1 MEQTNKIKSFKSF
14 SDVLAAE
21 SATKLKEENNG
32 KKAEL
37 STKIASIL
45 DSMEI
50 TSLDGL
56 DKDQKTKLIEKLFGE
71 AESTEEVEPE
81 VNAEQD
87 EDEEVSEALK
97 VEGKRD
103 AKKVVTQYN
112 KIFNKVLVDFGAMS
126 SESKLGTIKYLFQEA
141 MEDANFSRE
150 GNAIAKF
157 IKGSIKPLEIKMP
170 GLGGHFIKIG
180 PNTIKTMLDKYY
192 SDIANAAG
200 WSGMGIVEGTA
211 LYLETLNQE
220 KMGYGLITAFN
231 SKFEGNDLRVDI
243 DTKLNEAKSTNEST
257 VIMDATDPDSKDLAK
272 LLKKYKVTMKVVNKE
287 GPSGF
292 PEIELK
298 GKRKDLVSVLASE
311 DGWDD
316 ADLAEYIE
324 ESNEEL
330 TEEMPA
336 HAKKMKKDG
345 VSDEEIKKMHPEVE
359 DEELKEGK
367 VNLKELQNDFS
378 RIMSNLEEER
388 MYGDPDMKAVIKLLK
403 ADKLEDAATEFLSS
417 FADQD
422 GGEGRIDWEAYQS
435 DVEDA
440 FSVYVNESKIN
451 EAVTIFEKDLADMIK
466 EIKRGYGWIDPEA
479 VEDTWGNSSNSIS
492 FGMVENEIYKRLISA
507 GLLAYAGDDEEEAG
521 KYVKSLKELG
531 IKESVVN
538 EAEINSDKEFKEYAE
553 TVLQKAFGDEY
564 DENKANDVIDGILS
578 KVDGDYGAAVG
589 MLTSSLGE
597 SVELDEKI
605 DEILCKDG
613 KKHDWKQIDKDGTS
627 QCNNCGLLKS
637 E

>member
-1 MEQTNKIKSFKSF
+1 MAESNKIKSFKSF
-14 SDVLAAE
+14 TDILAAD
-21 SATKLKEENNG
+21 SAIKLKEENTG

-87 EDEEVSEALK
+87 EDGEVSEALK

-359 DEELKEGK
+359 DEDLKEGK
-367 VNLKELQNDFS
+367 VNLKELQKDFS
-378 RIMSNLEEER
+378 NIMSNLEEEG
-388 MYGDPDMKAVIKLLK
+388 MYGDPDMKAIVKLLK

-417 FADQD
+417 FSDQD
-422 GGEGRIDWEAYQS
+422 GGEGRIDHDAYQH
-435 DVEDA
+435 DVEDT
-440 FSVYVNESKIN
+440 FSVYVKESLVN

-466 EIKRGYGWIDPEA
+466 EIKRGYGWIDPES

-521 KYVKSLKELG
+521 EYVKSLKELG

-538 EAEINSDKEFKEYAE
+538 EEEINSDKEFKEYAE

-564 DENKANDVIDGILS
+564 DEAKAGEVIDGILS
-578 KVDGDYGAAVG
+578 KSDGDYGAAIG
-589 MLTSSLGE
+589 MLTSSLG
-597 SVELDEKI
+597 
-605 DEILCKDG
+605 
-613 KKHDWKQIDKDGTS
+613 
-627 QCNNCGLLKS
+627 
-637 E
+637 

>member
-440 FSVYVNESKIN
+440 FSVYVNE
-451 EAVTIFEKDLADMIK
+451 AA
-466 EIKRGYGWIDPEA
+466 
-479 VEDTWGNSSNSIS
+479 
-492 FGMVENEIYKRLISA
+492 
-507 GLLAYAGDDEEEAG
+507 
-521 KYVKSLKELG
+521 
-531 IKESVVN
+531 VN

>member
-324 ESNEEL
+324 ESTVIMDATDPESKDLAKLLKKYKVTMKVVNKEGPSGFPEIELKGKRKDLVSVLASEDGWDDADLAEYIEESNEEL

-440 FSVYVNESKIN
+440 FSVYVNE
-451 EAVTIFEKDLADMIK
+451 AA
-466 EIKRGYGWIDPEA
+466 
-479 VEDTWGNSSNSIS
+479 
-492 FGMVENEIYKRLISA
+492 
-507 GLLAYAGDDEEEAG
+507 
-521 KYVKSLKELG
+521 
-531 IKESVVN
+531 VN